1 MWDFH
6 FHIEAA
12 GKPSSIVVIV
22 DKEQKTA
29 VVIDVVILPDSNI
42 GKKEQ
47 HKKMENQVLKKH
59 LEQMWKVKSKV
70 VLVVIEA

>member
-12 GKPSSIVVIV
+12 GKPSSIVVVV

-42 GKKEQ
+42 GKE

>member
-12 GKPSSIVVIV
+12 AKPSSIVVIV

-29 VVIDVVILPDSNI
+29 VVIDVAILPDSNI
-42 GKKEQ
+42 GKKE

>member
-42 GKKEQ
+42 GKEQ

>member
-42 GKKEQ
+42 GKKE

>member
-42 GKKEQ
+42 GKEE